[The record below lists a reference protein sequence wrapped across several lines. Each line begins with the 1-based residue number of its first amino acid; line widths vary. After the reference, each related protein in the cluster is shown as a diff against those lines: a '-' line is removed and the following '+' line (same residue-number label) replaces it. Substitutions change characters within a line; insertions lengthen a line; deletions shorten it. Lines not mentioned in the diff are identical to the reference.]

1 MIPKT
6 MASTTEA
13 AGAEAGR
20 IVLFV
25 QNPLSRRD
33 WKRFGIPV
41 FLTHGIAVT
50 VLDVADVVLPDLKHD
65 RGHYG
70 EFEGFDLRVI
80 RSPVDLVAARP
91 LVAGADIAINLAQSG
106 YCSPENISI
115 FRLIARAR
123 VPYLVIAS
131 NTYPGWD
138 RARTQAT
145 GLVGRLGDALSRWKE
160 RKLGHSLMARIPPH
174 WLGVPPPDF
183 VVHGGR
189 NHFESRLVGS
199 GTRVIRVHAMDYDLC
214 LEEKA
219 RNAPP
224 TETAVFIDEYRP
236 YHRDLRAMGYKR
248 IVDADVYYAQL
259 RRLFDRIER
268 ELGLEVVIAACPRAD
283 YSDMPG
289 IFGDRRT
296 VQDVTSRIIAN
307 CRLVLAHR
315 STAIGFAVAFGKP
328 VLLIATREN
337 YEHPSQKPYFDG
349 FERVLGKPIQSY
361 EDPAAVDLSIAFNID
376 RDRYDAYMENYIKCK
391 DTPELPYWEIVLGEL
406 KAAGVF
412 ANRDAGA
419 EGTAGR

>member
-1 MIPKT
+1 MPK
-6 MASTTEA
+6 
-13 AGAEAGR
+13 
-20 IVLFV
+20 
-25 QNPLSRRD
+25 
-33 WKRFGIPV
+33 
-41 FLTHGIAVT
+41 
-50 VLDVADVVLPDLKHD
+50 D
-65 RGHYG
+65 RSGYG
-70 EFEGFDLRVI
+70 GFDDVEIRVI
-80 RSPVDLVAARP
+80 RSLAEFRDASPLLAGARLLICLVAYGECSHHLYQVLSRINTPYLLLHDRP
-91 LVAGADIAINLAQSG
+91 VP
-106 YCSPENISI
+106 YENI
-115 FRLIARAR
+115 RNWAHKGLR
-123 VPYLVIAS
+123 VLAGDLFWRVLKAGYAS
-131 NTYPGWD
+131 
-138 RARTQAT
+138 T
-145 GLVGRLGDALSRWKE
+145 GLQ
-160 RKLGHSLMARIPPH
+160 
-174 WLGVPPPDF
+174 GVRQELRGIKPPDF
-183 VVHGGR
+183 VVFGGR
-189 NHFESRLVGS
+189 RSVTTAYPIS
-199 GTRVIRVHAMDYDLC
+199 TKTRPIWAHAMDYDLC

-289 IFGDRRT
+289 IFGNRRT
-296 VQDVTSRIIAN
+296 VQNVTSRIIAD
-307 CRLVLAHR
+307 CRLALAHR

-349 FERVLGKPIQSY
+349 FERALGKPIQSY

-376 RDRYDAYMENYIKCK
+376 RDRYDAYMENYVKCK